1 MPHSNDNP
9 NELLKLREYHTDM
22 FLDLLLNDF
31 AKISNTIQAK
41 AKQETALREQ
51 QKRYKRE
58 NPMTPPPPS
67 PPKNKYAI
75 DKPVKVED
83 DTVALSFDEFMA
95 IDFGFKEG
103 ERF

>member
-1 MPHSNDNP
+1 
-9 NELLKLREYHTDM
+9 
-22 FLDLLLNDF
+22 
-31 AKISNTIQAK
+31 
-41 AKQETALREQ
+41 
-51 QKRYKRE
+51 
-58 NPMTPPPPS
+58 MTPPPPS

-83 DTVALSFDEFMA
+83 DTVTLSFDEFMA